1 MTVLHRR
8 QRSDDRKGPE
18 VINATSYLSVL
29 SVSDIVPQLISHNP
43 KANTYSICSACGKDL
58 SHLAVSSF
66 IYIEIYGYMESK
78 T

>member
-29 SVSDIVPQLISHNP
+29 SVSDIVPQLISH
-43 KANTYSICSACGKDL
+43 KANTYSICSACRKDL

-66 IYIEIYGYMESK
+66 IYIEIYEYMESK
-78 T
+78 N